1 VGRINMGR
9 VLLGGLAAGLVI
21 NIGEY
26 VLNDMVVAAD
36 MTAFLAKIGIA
47 DPGSSAIAWFVV
59 FAFVLGIVMTWLYAA
74 IRPRFGPGPK
84 TALYAGLTVWFL
96 AALYPTSFFLVLG
109 MMPAGALVTGIIWEL
124 VEMPL
129 AAIVGA
135 WVYTES

>member
-1 VGRINMGR
+1 MGR

-47 DPGSSAIAWFVV
+47 DPGGSAIAWFVA